1 MARRRGIM
9 AKLTSGS
16 LPQPLGAWSF
26 DDTPEDSSGNGL
38 TATVTAYTTGHTNDG
53 AVGDASHAAASYS
66 GALIASPTA
75 VSFMFWFYPT
85 RTSAGGLDGNITF
98 LSIDSTG
105 APGYLV
111 VAWSNSTHLVAQ
123 FTNAAGTDYSAVAS
137 VTTAQNTWVHV
148 AATWVSGTL
157 LLYLNGVQVGTATT
171 SGVLPTLSWLE
182 AGGLAAASAFN
193 LGVVDDLRV
202 FDTALSST
210 DITTYM
216 NTPVPP
222 PSGTPTIAT
231 YGTPAS
237 TAAGNTVTLDD
248 PAGVVAG
255 SLVLAM
261 VTMGAA
267 NGGSF
272 ASTNL
277 TATGWLNCGFY
288 TYFDI
293 PDGNNIGVWWMYKY
307 ATGGPVTGQVFT
319 TSNAGGIISFG
330 TGITM
335 LIDDGPTS
343 GNPAVDTLQ
352 ANNAT
357 PAASSLSIPSVTPG
371 GDNSLLIAQTAAQWQ
386 GASGSQPSGWTRLS
400 GGWFNPSNGPQFAI
414 DTLEQETAAPTG
426 TLTWTFSPAVDA
438 VQTTILTIRA

>member
-1 MARRRGIM
+1 M

-222 PSGTPTIAT
+222 PAIFPAPVAAYNFNEGTGLSSADSSGLGQTLSLHNTSSSPWGTGHTSFGLNGVGATSSGPTANT
-231 YGTPAS
+231 TLTHSFTVDAAMMFWVNAS
-237 TAAGNTVTLDD
+237 TIRANYDGLFANQGNFDAYLDPTGLVGYDLWPEGESTYTL
-248 PAGVVAG
+248 PIGTWVHLCFQYNGLWVNGVKVF
-255 SLVLAM
+255 S
-261 VTMGAA
+261 
-267 NGGSF
+267 
-272 ASTNL
+272 STN
-277 TATGWLNCGFY
+277 
-288 TYFDI
+288 
-293 PDGNNIGVWWMYKY
+293 
-307 ATGGPVTGQVFT
+307 
-319 TSNAGGIISFG
+319 
-330 TGITM
+330 
-335 LIDDGPTS
+335 
-343 GNPAVDTLQ
+343 
-352 ANNAT
+352 
-357 PAASSLSIPSVTPG
+357 
-371 GDNSLLIAQTAAQWQ
+371 
-386 GASGSQPSGWTRLS
+386 PSGWTGTW
-400 GGWFNPSNGPQFAI
+400 GGLQLLGSFDTTSTQVVI
-414 DTLEQETAAPTG
+414 DDFRSIDAH
-426 TLTWTFSPAVDA
+426 LTDA
-438 VQTTILTIRA
+438 EVVSAMNTPV